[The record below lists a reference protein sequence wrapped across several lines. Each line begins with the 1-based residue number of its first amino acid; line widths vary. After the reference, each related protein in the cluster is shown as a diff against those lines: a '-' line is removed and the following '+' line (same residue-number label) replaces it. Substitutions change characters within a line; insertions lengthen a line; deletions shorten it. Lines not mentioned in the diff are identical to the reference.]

1 LWTSIGPPALAG
13 AAFDSKGNISSLIA
27 GTQFLFNGVAA
38 PIVYVSAKQSSVI
51 VPYEVASASTA
62 QIVAVYNGAVSVP
75 ITVPVVA
82 ALPGIFSANSSGTGL
97 GAILNQDGSYNS
109 AGNPAVRGSV
119 VVLFVTGEGQT
130 TPPGVDGRDTGS
142 PISPAAPVTVT
153 FGSIPATSYPF
164 VGEAPRL
171 VASVLQINVTVPSSA
186 PTGSVPITVTVG
198 SATSQAGLTVAVQ

>member
-1 LWTSIGPPALAG
+1 MRLSRSMVGRFPPFLSRASPMQPAMLVGPSLRARRCSLWTSIGPPALAG

-82 ALPGIFSANSSGTGL
+82 ALPGI
-97 GAILNQDGSYNS
+97 
-109 AGNPAVRGSV
+109 
-119 VVLFVTGEGQT
+119 
-130 TPPGVDGRDTGS
+130 
-142 PISPAAPVTVT
+142 
-153 FGSIPATSYPF
+153 
-164 VGEAPRL
+164 
-171 VASVLQINVTVPSSA
+171 
-186 PTGSVPITVTVG
+186 
-198 SATSQAGLTVAVQ
+198 